1 MIKSTEFISMCL
13 VAGVSAI
20 LIEKG
25 EAVVLV
31 EDEPPKLD
39 FDNIIPEHAPWKIE
53 DWDVPSGKKKAQWK
67 SEINGRKLK

>member
-13 VAGVSAI
+13 AAGVSAI

-39 FDNIIPEHAPWKIE
+39 FDNIIPENTPWKIE

-67 SEINGRKLK
+67 SEINGRKRK